1 MQYHDLY
8 VLPYNKKLYKAV
20 LQINIYIFSSL
31 NKKQNNNFGIRRLIT
46 STSVRNSSKL
56 SHTWQSARCVE
67 LLDWSDFTKAN
78 TCTKTPKS
86 VREGACKVDPDFVSW
101 KQLNTFL
108 SNHGWKM
115 KEASKRFHINT
126 RLCWHEPPRHNL
138 GMLPWVPPSHS
149 SIDLP
154 APSLWKWVL
163 K

>member
-86 VREGACKVDPDFVSW
+86 VREGAFKVDPDFVSW

-108 SNHGWKM
+108 SNRGWKM
-115 KEASKRFHINT
+115 KWKLLSVFILIHGFVNT
-126 RLCWHEPPRHNL
+126 NLLATIWACSLECHQVIPP
-138 GMLPWVPPSHS
+138 
-149 SIDLP
+149 
-154 APSLWKWVL
+154 
-163 K
+163 